1 MAEGLNGKTL
11 ILFATNERK
20 VQEVLTNPFL
30 KHLEPVEQRHVYAVG
45 NDTFRLDYYSATN
58 MLNQIERLFKSP
70 EPRRRQASL
79 LPTLSASVAIL
90 HIQSIEISIVINI
103 MNAKYRRTGGCIQ
116 TQTRAILAPLVNANN
131 NENKIIKELPV

>member
-1 MAEGLNGKTL
+1 MGKRHDIIQISGEKMAEGLNGKTL

-70 EPRRRQASL
+70 EPRRRRPASCRR
-79 LPTLSASVAIL
+79 LP
-90 HIQSIEISIVINI
+90 
-103 MNAKYRRTGGCIQ
+103 
-116 TQTRAILAPLVNANN
+116 
-131 NENKIIKELPV
+131 

>member
-70 EPRRRQASL
+70 EPRRRRPTF
-79 LPTLSASVAIL
+79 LPTFAINRATV

-103 MNAKYRRTGGCIQ
+103 VNAPAPPTGGCM
-116 TQTRAILAPLVNANN
+116 RA
-131 NENKIIKELPV
+131 

>member
-1 MAEGLNGKTL
+1 MGKRHDIIQISGEKMAEGLNGKTL

-70 EPRRRQASL
+70 EPRRRRANL
-79 LPTLSASVAIL
+79 LPTFAINRATV

-103 MNAKYRRTGGCIQ
+103 VNAPAPPTGGCM
-116 TQTRAILAPLVNANN
+116 RA
-131 NENKIIKELPV
+131 